1 MLLFVPYE
9 INSFKQRRPIANWII
24 IAMTVGI
31 SLMGMASFDP
41 EFGFD
46 ESFSNLI
53 LVDWHPSGLFGH
65 MFLHLGLIHLAG
77 NMLFL
82 WVFGNALCS
91 NMNSF
96 LYLASYLVLGLFA
109 GCTHLIFDPEVG
121 AVGASGAVNGI
132 IGLALAVYPRDEVNV
147 FYLFFVKGGTF
158 ELPVWVL
165 ALIWLGFDIWG
176 ASSEAGSV
184 AYFAHFGGLAAG
196 ILLGLL
202 LLQLGRIDLTIYDRQ
217 TLLEFFKGEQPD

>member
-1 MLLFVPYE
+1 MLLFIPYE

-24 IAMTVGI
+24 VAVTVVI
-31 SLMGMASFDP
+31 SLKGMASFDP
-41 EFGFD
+41 KFGFD
-46 ESFSNLI
+46 GFFENMVLI
-53 LVDWHPSGLFGH
+53 DWHPSGLFGH
-65 MFLHLGLIHLAG
+65 LFLHLGFIHLAG

-91 NMNSF
+91 NMNNF
-96 LYLASYLVLGLFA
+96 LYLAAYLVLGLLA

-132 IGLALAVYPRDEVNV
+132 IGLALAVYPRDEVSV
-147 FYLFFVKGGTF
+147 FYLFIIKAGTF

-176 ASSEAGSV
+176 ASSGAGSI
-184 AYFAHFGGLAAG
+184 AYSAHIGGLAAG
-196 ILLGLL
+196 VLLGLL
-202 LLQLGRIDLTIYDRQ
+202 LLQLGKIDLTIYDRQ
-217 TLLEFFKGEQPD
+217 TLLEFFKGEQP